1 MDTDQ
6 PARGDPMV
14 ERPGRDAARDEL
26 RASGDAALALRHRS
40 TMRPRVPAGPGSREE
55 GAPSVR
61 SWNDGGM
68 ERLILVRHGESTWNA
83 DERLQGQLDP
93 PLSERGREQA
103 RSLARAVEALGIP
116 PERIVC
122 SDLTRA
128 TETAELLGVE
138 PAAFDPRWREIDVGE
153 WAGRP
158 AAEIDALDGDLTNWR
173 GGPRTAPDGEPWD
186 MFAARIMDAADDLLA
201 QGGSWL
207 VVCHGGCIRVATSHL
222 TGADPLR
229 LAPPPNGSLTALA
242 VDSQPPRLLVY
253 GALPDGGAGT
263 GLY

>member
-1 MDTDQ
+1 
-6 PARGDPMV
+6 
-14 ERPGRDAARDEL
+14 
-26 RASGDAALALRHRS
+26 
-40 TMRPRVPAGPGSREE
+40 
-55 GAPSVR
+55 
-61 SWNDGGM
+61 M

-158 AAEIDALDGDLTNWR
+158 AAEIDALDGELTNWR

-242 VDSQPPRLLVY
+242 VDSQPPRLLIY